1 MRAAEWLR
9 SRRFPA
15 RAPIVVLDP
24 YGFRRALRELGWEP
38 ARLVVAERFVPRL
51 RGLTGFPAP
60 DAGAPAA
67 PTAPDAAAR
76 KVPRGDMRSLAMGF
90 PRCRSVHTCF
100 MNYPIDVAFLDA
112 SGRAIEVHAAVGPW
126 KVLSCPG
133 AVSVLERPTPR
144 GHEPPSLRLVAP
156 APSPPSYPDAA

>member
-51 RGLTGFPAP
+51 RGLTGFRRWMLAHRPRRQRRTRRHARYRV
-60 DAGAPAA
+60 G
-67 PTAPDAAAR
+67 TCGLSRWGFRGAAR
-76 KVPRGDMRSLAMGF
+76 S
-90 PRCRSVHTCF
+90 
-100 MNYPIDVAFLDA
+100 
-112 SGRAIEVHAAVGPW
+112 
-126 KVLSCPG
+126 
-133 AVSVLERPTPR
+133 TPA
-144 GHEPPSLRLVAP
+144 L
-156 APSPPSYPDAA
+156 

>member
-51 RGLTGFPAP
+51 RGLTGFPG
-60 DAGAPAA
+60 AGCWR
-67 PTAPDAAAR
+67 T
-76 KVPRGDMRSLAMGF
+76 
-90 PRCRSVHTCF
+90 
-100 MNYPIDVAFLDA
+100 
-112 SGRAIEVHAAVGPW
+112 GRADSAGRGGTQGTAWGH
-126 KVLSCPG
+126 
-133 AVSVLERPTPR
+133 AVSRDGVSAVPLGPYLLYELP
-144 GHEPPSLRLVAP
+144 H
-156 APSPPSYPDAA
+156 